1 MTGCVKRRSTLTT
14 TVLSCLSL
22 MTTPCNTRFGIPDL
36 LSLRCG
42 GLLPRQRAHA
52 GDVLADLAHARGVLE
67 LSGGALE
74 AQVELLFLQRQ
85 ELVLELVRRHRLEG
99 REPLRR
105 FHELP
110 SLLGN
115 ALDEARL
122 DRQLRGAEAQ
132 RLAGDVLGDAVD
144 LEHDA
149 AGRDACRPELGR
161 ALALAHAHLGRLLRH
176 RHVREYPD
184 PDPALALHLARDRAP
199 RRLDLARGHPL
210 RFKRLEAELAEI
222 ELRAALRGTADAA
235 LEGFAELGLLG
246 LQHGEPLNPSRSLSC
261 LLAVAAAARAA
272 SLVGQAL
279 VLRHWV
285 VLEDLALEDPDLD
298 AAGAVGRERRRGAV
312 VYVGA
317 QRVQRDAALAVPLH
331 PRDLGAA
338 EAARAIDADA
348 LGAKPHRRLHGAL
361 LGAAEG
367 DPALELLGDRL
378 GDERRVDLGL
388 AHLDDV
394 DRHVGVGH
402 LADELAQLLDV
413 GALLADDDAG
423 PRRVDRDAALLVRA
437 LDDDLR
443 HCRLLQLLH
452 QRFADGDVLVH
463 QPRVFAL
470 AGKPAR
476 IPRPVDAE
484 PKTDR
489 VDFLTHQITSR
500 LFGGDF
506 PNHDGEVRE
515 RFQDPGAAAAGSG
528 METLQ
533 HQGLADE
540 GLLDDEVVDVEVVV
554 VFGVGDGALEAL
566 AHLARDALLRE
577 LEIGKRRRALLAP
590 DELRDEI
597 QLLRRDAQHARHG
610 LGLALRQR
618 PGCCGLAHLTS
629 SSPSCPTSGR
639 GRCGSARTRRTCG
652 RPSPRSRRR
661 GCASD
666 RCRRRR

>member
-36 LSLRCG
+36 LSLRFG
-42 GLLPRQRAHA
+42 GLLPRQRADA

-67 LSGGALE
+67 LSGRALE
-74 AQVELLFLQRQ
+74 AQVELLLLQRQ
-85 ELVLELVRRHRLEG
+85 ELILELVRRHCLEI

-110 SLLGN
+110 SLLGD

-149 AGRDACRPELGR
+149 AGRDARRPELGR
-161 ALALAHAHLGRLLRH
+161 ALALAHPHLGRLLRH
-176 RHVREYPD
+176 RHVREDPD

-210 RFKRLEAELAEI
+210 RLERLEAELAEI

-246 LQHGEPLNPSRSLSC
+246 LQHGEPLNPSRSLSG
-261 LLAVAAAARAA
+261 LLAVAVALAAAARAA

-279 VLRHWV
+279 VLRHRV

-298 AAGAVGRERRRGAV
+298 A
-312 VYVGA
+312 
-317 QRVQRDAALAVPLH
+317 
-331 PRDLGAA
+331 
-338 EAARAIDADA
+338 
-348 LGAKPHRRLHGAL
+348 
-361 LGAAEG
+361 AAEG

-423 PRRVDRDAALLVRA
+423 PRRVDRDAALLV
-437 LDDDLR
+437 
-443 HCRLLQLLH
+443 
-452 QRFADGDVLVH
+452 
-463 QPRVFAL
+463 
-470 AGKPAR
+470 
-476 IPRPVDAE
+476 
-484 PKTDR
+484 
-489 VDFLTHQITSR
+489 
-500 LFGGDF
+500 
-506 PNHDGEVRE
+506 
-515 RFQDPGAAAAGSG
+515 
-528 METLQ
+528 
-533 HQGLADE
+533 
-540 GLLDDEVVDVEVVV
+540 
-554 VFGVGDGALEAL
+554 
-566 AHLARDALLRE
+566 
-577 LEIGKRRRALLAP
+577 
-590 DELRDEI
+590 
-597 QLLRRDAQHARHG
+597 
-610 LGLALRQR
+610 
-618 PGCCGLAHLTS
+618 
-629 SSPSCPTSGR
+629 
-639 GRCGSARTRRTCG
+639 
-652 RPSPRSRRR
+652 
-661 GCASD
+661 
-666 RCRRRR
+666 